1 MSKKIFLLCLLA
13 LIQLFIARTIH
24 AARIKDITTVEG
36 GRDNQLVG
44 YGLVVGLAGHGDSR
58 LTYTVQSIANA
69 LERFG
74 VSVPPETLRSDN
86 VAAVMVTADI
96 SAFAKGGT
104 RLDVT
109 VSSIGDAES
118 LQGGVLLQTP
128 LQGADGKVYAVAQGP
143 VAVGG
148 FLGGAGGSGGA
159 TVTKNHPTVGVIT
172 GGAIVEREIETEIVS
187 KTDGMNLLLLNPDYT
202 TAVRVA
208 DAINTI
214 FGASAMAVDSTS
226 INIHIP
232 EAFQGQE
239 VNFLA
244 IIGNLEVNPD
254 SVARIIINE
263 RTGTIVATHTVRLSS
278 VAVSHGALVITVSSS
293 LGVSQPNPLS
303 ENGQTV
309 VVGSTETDITE
320 SQGQFAIIENYPT
333 LERLTAAL
341 NALGVTTREMISI
354 LQTMKRA
361 GALQAELII
370 N

>member
-1 MSKKIFLLCLLA
+1 MVVLTQLLITPA
-13 LIQLFIARTIH
+13 VN
-24 AARIKDITTVEG
+24 AARLKDITTVQG

-44 YGLVVGLAGHGDSR
+44 YGLVVGLAGQGDSR
-58 LTYTVQSIANA
+58 LSFTVQSIANA

-96 SAFAKGGT
+96 NAFAKGGA

-128 LQGADGKVYAVAQGP
+128 LQGADGRVYAVAQGP

-148 FLGGAGGSGGA
+148 FLAGSGGAGGASVA
-159 TVTKNHPTVGVIT
+159 KNHPTVGVIT
-172 GGAIVEREIETEIVS
+172 GGAIVEREIPTQIVS
-187 KTDGMNLLLLNPDYT
+187 ETDGMNLLLLNPDYT

-208 DAINTI
+208 DAINSV
-214 FGASAMAVDSTS
+214 FGASAMALDSSS
-226 INIHIP
+226 INVRVP
-232 EAFQGQE
+232 EVFRGQE

-278 VAVSHGALVITVSSS
+278 VAVSHGSLVITVSST
-293 LGVSQPNPLS
+293 LGVSQPNALA
-303 ENGQTV
+303 EQGQTV
-309 VVGSTETDITE
+309 VVESTETDVSEI
-320 SQGQFAIIENYPT
+320 QGQFAIIENYPT